1 MDLFAVVAIV
11 AFSNSTRVVAEI
23 SIEKFQ
29 HTPDL

>member
-1 MDLFAVVAIV
+1 MDFFVAIV